1 LCKFNVID
9 HLLAWYKHCFY
20 YHQEEPIMKK
30 SNAIIAI
37 GLLTASMTVP
47 TGRSYADDDR
57 PGNREQRQELREDS
71 RDLQQLR
78 RQRDRELREGDTD
91 AAREYNEKIRRQE
104 GEVRQDHRQIYRSE
118 EHRERSWWDR
128 LWGRD

>member
-1 LCKFNVID
+1 
-9 HLLAWYKHCFY
+9 
-20 YHQEEPIMKK
+20 MKT

-47 TGRSYADDDR
+47 TGRSYADDDS
-57 PGNREQRQELREDS
+57 PGNREQRQDS

-91 AAREYNEKIRRQE
+91 EAREYNEKIRRQE

-118 EHRERSWWDR
+118 QHRERSWWDR

>member
-1 LCKFNVID
+1 
-9 HLLAWYKHCFY
+9 
-20 YHQEEPIMKK
+20 MKK

-37 GLLTASMTVP
+37 GFLTASMMVP
-47 TGRSYADDDR
+47 TGRSYADDDP
-57 PGNREQRQELREDS
+57 PGNRGQRQELREDS

-91 AAREYNEKIRRQE
+91 EAREYNEKIRRQE
-104 GEVRQDHRQIYRSE
+104 GEVRQDRRQIYQSE
-118 EHRERSWWDR
+118 QHRERSSWDR